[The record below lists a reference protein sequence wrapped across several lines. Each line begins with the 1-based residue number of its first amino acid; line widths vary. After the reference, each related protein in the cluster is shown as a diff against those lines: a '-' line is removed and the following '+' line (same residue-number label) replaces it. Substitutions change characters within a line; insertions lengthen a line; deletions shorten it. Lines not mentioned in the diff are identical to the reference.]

1 MKKLLSLALALLM
14 VASLAACGSSPNG
27 SASSS
32 PSVSQTENQ
41 SATGSNSADAD
52 SATASAA
59 VPSQNDSVQKL
70 PTFGVSYTGLLDVL
84 KESHTGFDDEPVI
97 NTMQTS
103 DGIMLNQYVYTADNF
118 ISVQFY
124 ETEDNELQQ
133 VITIASYA
141 EITEDQARNLG
152 AFFALIT
159 GAFEPEP
166 DVLKQIDTK
175 LDIVNSGFTSGTC
188 NLASGTLADYMY
200 VVDNSSAMVTIT
212 AI

>member
-1 MKKLLSLALALLM
+1 MKKILSLALALLM
-14 VASLAACGSSPNG
+14 VASLAGCGASPTGSSST
-27 SASSS
+27 SAA
-32 PSVSQTENQ
+32 SQSAQQ
-41 SATGSNSADAD
+41 SATGNNLADASSAEASTSVNSQID
-52 SATASAA
+52 SA
-59 VPSQNDSVQKL
+59 QDL

-84 KESHTGFDDEPVI
+84 KESHTGFDLEPDI
-97 NTMQTS
+97 RIMQTT
-103 DGIMLNQYVYTADNF
+103 DGITLNQYVYTADDF

-133 VITIASYA
+133 VIAIALYSD
-141 EITEDQARNLG
+141 ITEDQAKTLG
-152 AFFALIT
+152 SFFALII

-166 DVLKQIDTK
+166 DVLEQVDTK

-200 VVDNSSAMVTIT
+200 IVDDSSAMVTIT